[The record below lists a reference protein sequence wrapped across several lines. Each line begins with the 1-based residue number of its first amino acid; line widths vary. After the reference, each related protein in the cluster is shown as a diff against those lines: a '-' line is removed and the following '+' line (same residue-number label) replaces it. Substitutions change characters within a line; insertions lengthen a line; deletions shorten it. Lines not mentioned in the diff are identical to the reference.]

1 MKRIL
6 FILLLA
12 VGTISTFNSQLTAQ
26 DMSDQTVVEIAAG
39 NTDFSTLVTAIK
51 AADLAETLSGDGPFT
66 VFAPTNAAFAALPDG
81 LVAALLK
88 PENKEILQQILTYHV
103 VSAKLMASDVV
114 AGIESGDGM
123 LNATTVSGGQFDV
136 MTEMGKVKIKDAQGN
151 VATVTATDLAG
162 SNGIIHVIDRVMLP
176 AGVDPAALLMAEPM
190 MAEPMMDEPMMAK
203 STSMPAAPA
212 GPSIAEVASGNKDFS
227 TLVTALGA
235 AGLVETFSSAG
246 DYTVFAPTNAAF
258 DKLPEGTVTELVTN
272 QQEQLKG
279 ILAYHVIP
287 ARLTSTQL
295 VEAITANKNYYHLQ
309 TLGGKSL
316 VATITDGKVQLIDD
330 SGNRSTVIV
339 TDVEASNGIIHGIDT
354 VVLPK

>member
-26 DMSDQTVVEIAAG
+26 DMSDQTVVKIAAG

-81 LVAALLK
+81 LVTALLK
-88 PENKEILQQILTYHV
+88 PENKAILQQILTYHV
-103 VSAKLMASDVV
+103 VSAKLMATDVV
-114 AGIESGDGM
+114 AGIKSGNGM
-123 LNATTVSGGQFDV
+123 LNATTVSGGKFDV

-176 AGVDPAALLMAEPM
+176 AGVDPAALLM
-190 MAEPMMDEPMMAK
+190 DEPMMAK
-203 STSMPAAPA
+203 MTSMPAAPA

>member
-88 PENKEILQQILTYHV
+88 PENKAILQQILTYHV

-190 MAEPMMDEPMMAK
+190 MAEPMMAK